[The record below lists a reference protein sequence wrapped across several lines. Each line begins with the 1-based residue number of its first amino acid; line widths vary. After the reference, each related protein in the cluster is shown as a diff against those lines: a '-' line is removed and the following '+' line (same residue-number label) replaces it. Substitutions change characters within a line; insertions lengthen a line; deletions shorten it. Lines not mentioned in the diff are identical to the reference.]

1 MDRTP
6 KIRRASRPPD
16 FTAGVNAAT
25 SALTL
30 PAAFTLTAPL
40 DYQLIQRS
48 SATAAH
54 IPIRGNITEPL
65 GQEATVRVVTSG
77 PDPWQIFPPSALATS
92 FAVAALATS
101 FAVAAGAPAG
111 GWDRVEARL
120 FNGENLVAE
129 STVAHS
135 GVGEVWVVAGQ
146 SNSGNRG
153 EERQTTRTGR
163 IASFD
168 GSPWQLANDP
178 QAGARGNRGSFR
190 PPLGDLLVERCNVP
204 IGFIPCGLGGSS
216 VRAGL
221 PAGATFPNPPTV
233 ESRVRALPDV
243 REAPCRR
250 PTGDL
255 HEGAP
260 GHAGPAQ
267 RACRGC
273 ALPSPAL
280 ALRPRPCRA
289 RPTRVPTQAAP
300 HRKTENE
307 EQHAENL
314 NARAHPSRTS
324 PQATPPKHP
333 ARPFIY
339 KPRFPAPSR
348 GSVSGTRDRFTPA
361 KIIPQSFLLCL
372 RLPSL
377 IKILFHSAPM
387 RPSIVSCLKRA

>member
-77 PDPWQIFPPSALATS
+77 PDPWQIFPPSAG
-92 FAVAALATS
+92 ATS
-101 FAVAAGAPAG
+101 FAVAAGAPGG
-111 GWDRVEARL
+111 GWYRVEARL

-146 SNSGNRG
+146 SNSGHRG

-280 ALRPRPCRA
+280 ARAPGHAGPAQRACPPKPHLTASHPAEAPRP
-289 RPTRVPTQAAP
+289 PI
-300 HRKTENE
+300 H
-307 EQHAENL
+307 L
-314 NARAHPSRTS
+314 
-324 PQATPPKHP
+324 
-333 ARPFIY
+333 
-339 KPRFPAPSR
+339 
-348 GSVSGTRDRFTPA
+348 
-361 KIIPQSFLLCL
+361 
-372 RLPSL
+372 
-377 IKILFHSAPM
+377 
-387 RPSIVSCLKRA
+387 